1 MAAWLVLGSALAAG
15 ADDSAPAP
23 PTEEAALS
31 YAEEILVTA
40 TRTEQPAGA
49 LPGAVT
55 VLQRE
60 EVLASG
66 ARTADEVLRRVPG
79 FALFRDTS
87 SVAVSTPTLSVS
99 FRGLGGTSASRA
111 LVLVDGVPMND
122 PFGGWVHWPRVPV
135 QSIERVEVVRGGSVL
150 WGNLATGGLINIVT
164 RRPGS
169 DRLAVGASGGNRS
182 TVQASASAAGGGE
195 AVSYGLHGYFFDTD
209 GGYRLVERQLGAV
222 DRPVAAEDKLV
233 EGVVDVRRAAGERL
247 SFKAGYFADDRSLGD
262 DVARDSTRIGYASA
276 GASLP
281 RAGGDWRFHGY
292 FSHNTF
298 AARSSSVNAA
308 RTTVSPATDQYDV
321 PSRAGGGDAQWVR
334 RGARHELTVG
344 IDGQWVRGETN
355 EDSRFVD
362 GAFTR
367 RRHTGGEQVLGGL
380 WVQDIVQLAPR
391 WRLLGAARLDS
402 WHSRDGFRQEEDLA
416 RGIAL
421 EPVAFEAHSVTVGS
435 PSLGVV
441 FRPGSAWTLRAS
453 AYAGFRAPTINE
465 LYRPVRV
472 AGDNITEANPS
483 LEPERVRGAELG
495 VVLSPGRAFHAETT
509 FFWTELERAVFSVTI
524 GRADGGPATIP
535 PCGFLPAGGSCR
547 QRQNVG
553 VLRSLGVELTLQ
565 SRVTSWLSAH
575 GELMLLDSEVTS
587 APQFPQLVGKQGRMA
602 PEAMAGVGARLTGP
616 KGLSFAVDARW
627 VGPRYDDDLNVLR
640 IGSLVTLNAALERDL
655 RTGLTLFLSGENLL
669 DRENPIGRNGALEEI
684 GVPFLVRL
692 GARWRLGSK

>member
-1 MAAWLVLGSALAAG
+1 MASTRWMAAWLVLGSALAAG

-23 PTEEAALS
+23 PTEEAAPPS
-31 YAEEILVTA
+31 FAEEILVTA

-169 DRLAVGASGGNRS
+169 DRLAVAASGGNRS

-281 RAGGDWRFHGY
+281 RAGGDWRFHG
-292 FSHNTF
+292 
-298 AARSSSVNAA
+298 
-308 RTTVSPATDQYDV
+308 
-321 PSRAGGGDAQWVR
+321 
-334 RGARHELTVG
+334 
-344 IDGQWVRGETN
+344 
-355 EDSRFVD
+355 
-362 GAFTR
+362 
-367 RRHTGGEQVLGGL
+367 
-380 WVQDIVQLAPR
+380 
-391 WRLLGAARLDS
+391 
-402 WHSRDGFRQEEDLA
+402 
-416 RGIAL
+416 
-421 EPVAFEAHSVTVGS
+421 
-435 PSLGVV
+435 
-441 FRPGSAWTLRAS
+441 
-453 AYAGFRAPTINE
+453 
-465 LYRPVRV
+465 
-472 AGDNITEANPS
+472 
-483 LEPERVRGAELG
+483 
-495 VVLSPGRAFHAETT
+495 
-509 FFWTELERAVFSVTI
+509 
-524 GRADGGPATIP
+524 
-535 PCGFLPAGGSCR
+535 
-547 QRQNVG
+547 
-553 VLRSLGVELTLQ
+553 
-565 SRVTSWLSAH
+565 
-575 GELMLLDSEVTS
+575 
-587 APQFPQLVGKQGRMA
+587 
-602 PEAMAGVGARLTGP
+602 
-616 KGLSFAVDARW
+616 
-627 VGPRYDDDLNVLR
+627 
-640 IGSLVTLNAALERDL
+640 
-655 RTGLTLFLSGENLL
+655 
-669 DRENPIGRNGALEEI
+669 
-684 GVPFLVRL
+684 
-692 GARWRLGSK
+692 